1 MHPKTRKKFKLVILV
16 GFLCSLVPPMSWA
29 DPKISIEVKTVLAS
43 SQGNYLDP
51 QLSQMAEELK
61 SLFRYTTYRLLT
73 RDRLTLD
80 PHQTGKL
87 SLPGNRNL
95 HITYIGIQG
104 QRVGLLLKMFKNQ
117 NNVFET
123 NIQLKN
129 RSSIIV
135 GGPRYDVGY
144 LLFNIYTV
152 Y

>member
-16 GFLCSLVPPMSWA
+16 GVLLIMVTPMSWA
-29 DPKISIEVKTVLAS
+29 DPKISVEVKTVLAS

-51 QLSQMAEELK
+51 QLSQMAAELQ
-61 SLFRYTTYRLLT
+61 SLFRYTSYRLLS
-73 RDRLTLD
+73 RDRLTLQ
-80 PHQTGKL
+80 PRQTGKL

-95 HITYIGIQG
+95 HITNIGIQG
-104 QRVGLLLKMFKNQ
+104 QRVGLLLKMFKNK

-135 GGPRYDVGY
+135 GGPKYDVGY
-144 LLFNIYTV
+144 LLFNIYTS